1 MPPWERRWSSSVLC
15 HSEPCGGSKVLGAAL
30 RVYGVAE
37 PESSFPVLQALVVL
51 VVVLPHEPP
60 IWPSG
65 SSALWCPRRP
75 LAFGR
80 RLYRVVVLMDG
91 TGVWFYM
98 QKLREMRGVVIA
110 VRVGCGDDLGVEA
123 STCRNEHLCWACCII
138 PGRLSLCLWLWLWP
152 WPASQS
158 PVSLPTH
165 EKYLSPVCCIKDSAG
180 SRTNFANH
188 RPKPQW

>member
-1 MPPWERRWSSSVLC
+1 MVLLTAVMPPWERRWSSSVLC
-15 HSEPCGGSKVLGAAL
+15 RSESCARSRVLGAAL
-30 RVYGVAE
+30 GVYGVAE
-37 PESSFPVLQALVVL
+37 PESSVRTFPLPVLQALVV

-65 SSALWCPRRP
+65 SSALWCSRRP

-138 PGRLSLCLWLWLWP
+138 PGRLSLVAVAVAMACVVVTG
-152 WPASQS
+152 S
-158 PVSLPTH
+158 PT
-165 EKYLSPVCCIKDSAG
+165 Y
-180 SRTNFANH
+180 SREVPITRLLH
-188 RPKPQW
+188 